1 MKKYKITDPEI
12 ILTEPQ
18 LKAIDFIVT
27 RNKSLI
33 NYETGQGKTFI
44 CLESIFQLLHKGE
57 IEKALI
63 VCTKSSVLSFEDDLT
78 KTNYPIENLV
88 IIKSLDDLEYLEK
101 KSKHI
106 FVIQYEK
113 LIDLRL
119 IELVR
124 AFKRF
129 KSGLFIDEVHRV
141 KTAGKFTKGG
151 KSKESITAASLNR
164 LKLSF
169 EYLVGLTATTI
180 TSELEDGYRVIS
192 FISPGTLGGLRWFQ
206 QNFCVY
212 QEKRRYLRKMR
223 KYVSYPKLV
232 GYKNLDKFLKYTKN
246 VMIQYFPKLDYRF
259 HVLSKSLKPGSK
271 RAIRYDELAM
281 STHGAKNQKHSSVM
295 PKLQRLVDK
304 SAAKKYILKTIIK
317 RCRKDGM
324 IIYSRTRK
332 GEMLEYIKD
341 LCEDEGLKVKVISG
355 STKKEE
361 RRAIQRW
368 SFEGETTDKVIIITD
383 AAGQSMNLQFT
394 HNLLFWEI
402 PQGIGK
408 FLQLKGRI
416 GRMNSK
422 WKHFDFYFLLI
433 KNTIDEYWYSRF
445 TCSKEMMKFTGSDT
459 AIPTAK
465 MNKFDDRKLKRER
478 DKKVWRKD
486 VNVSHFEES
495 CQDSRVAK
503 IGKRL
508 ESRRKDVTD
517 WEC

>member
-1 MKKYKITDPEI
+1 MKRYKITDPKIVLAEHQI
-12 ILTEPQ
+12 
-18 LKAIDFIVT
+18 KAVNFI
-27 RNKSLI
+27 NEHPKALI
-33 NYETGQGKTFI
+33 NYATGAGKTFI

-63 VCTKSSVLSFEDDLT
+63 VCTKSSVLSFITDI
-78 KTNYPIENLV
+78 KSTNYPMENLV
-88 IIKSLDDLEYLEK
+88 VIKSLDDLEYLEK
-101 KSKHI
+101 KSKYI
-106 FVIQYEK
+106 FIIQYEK

-151 KSKESITAASLNR
+151 KSKESITAASLAR
-164 LKLSF
+164 LKASF

-223 KYVSYPKLV
+223 KYVSYPKLI

-271 RAIRYDELAM
+271 RALKYDELAM

-304 SAAKKYILKTIIK
+304 SPAKKCMLNRIIE
-317 RCRKDGM
+317 RCREDGL

-332 GEMLEYIKD
+332 GEMLEYIREI
-341 LCEDEGLKVKVISG
+341 CEEAGLDVKVISG
-355 STKKEE
+355 STSGED
-361 RRAIQRW
+361 RQAIIEW
-368 SFEGETTDKVIIITD
+368 GFKDSPANKCIIGTQ
-383 AAGQSMNLQFT
+383 AMGQSLNLHWT
-394 HNLLFWEI
+394 HNLVYFEL
-402 PQGIGK
+402 PQGPG
-408 FLQLKGRI
+408 QYDQVKGRI
-416 GRMNSK
+416 GRMFSR
-422 WKHFDFYFLLI
+422 WKHYDFWFMMV
-433 KNTIDEYWYSRF
+433 KNTIDEYWYSKM
-445 TCSKEMMKFTGSDT
+445 CSNKEMIGFTSDDS
-459 AIPTAK
+459 AIPDSK
-465 MNKFDDRKLKRER
+465 FSKFDDKKLKRER